1 MRKTKVL
8 DRRVYREG
16 QVVFREGE
24 QAWAAFLIEKGSVD
38 ILKNADG
45 GSPTWLATIRAGD
58 LFGEM
63 GLLDGAPRS
72 ATARAAE
79 LTVVQVIN
87 EREFHRL
94 LTTAE
99 PGLVA
104 LLKVILRR
112 LRATNDAL
120 VDQLGD
126 EYLAAGAC
134 STTSPGQGER
144 SAASA
149 SHAAIASRPV

>member
-1 MRKTKVL
+1 MRKAKVL

-16 QVVFREGE
+16 QLIFREGE
-24 QAWAAFLIEKGSVD
+24 QSWAAFLIERGAVD
-38 ILKNADG
+38 IVKNADG
-45 GSPTWLATIRAGD
+45 ALPTVLATIGAGD

-63 GLLDGAPRS
+63 GLIDRAPRS

-79 LTVVQVIN
+79 VTVVQVIN

-94 LTTAE
+94 LSSAD

-104 LLKVILRR
+104 LLRVLLRR

-120 VDQLGD
+120 VDQRGD
-126 EYLAAGAC
+126 ECLGYVI
-134 STTSPGQGER
+134 PGQGAR
-144 SAASA
+144 SAVGVNASINAARA
-149 SHAAIASRPV
+149 S